1 MNISM
6 YQASVP
12 VFIRMLNNLDHI
24 LKKGEEFA
32 RDKNIDP
39 EILLNSRLAPDMFPL
54 SRQIQIATDI
64 VRRGMARLIEDDVTS
79 VPDDEKTFAE
89 FHDRIASTVAYLSSL
104 QPEQVDGT
112 EDKKITVKIRDNTVE
127 FTGIRM
133 LLDFSIPNLF
143 FHITTAYNLLRHN
156 GVELGK
162 ADFLGK
168 LQG

>member
-1 MNISM
+1 MTMSM

-24 LKKGEEFA
+24 LKKGEEYA
-32 RDKNIDP
+32 RVKNFEP

-64 VRRGMARLIEDDVTS
+64 ARRGVARLIDDDVTS
-79 VPDDEKTFAE
+79 VPDDEKTFAD
-89 FHDRIASTVAYLSSL
+89 FHDRIANTVAYLSSI

-112 EDKKITVKIRDNTVE
+112 ENKKLTVKVRGNSIE

-143 FHITTAYNLLRHN
+143 FHVTTTYNLLRHN
-156 GVELGK
+156 GVDLGK
-162 ADFLGK
+162 ADFLGE
-168 LQG
+168 LRG